1 MARNIELS
9 MGRMAVWFGECDG
22 RMERLLRGNGVFGTR
37 AAPTQSGDN
46 DKRIGTRLDNGQE
59 IEKDGIKYRRYYL
72 QANKDAH
79 DPTLKALAAKNPHAV
94 LSWADVPIAEEPVG
108 ESELVIADGGV
119 ASKLAKDNKAK
130 NFWSELKKNI
140 VIKT

>member
-1 MARNIELS
+1 
-9 MGRMAVWFGECDG
+9 
-22 RMERLLRGNGVFGTR
+22 MERLLRGNGVFGTR

-46 DKRIGTRLDNGQE
+46 DKRIGTRLDHGHV

-94 LSWADVPIAEEPVG
+94 LSWADVPIAVAGEPVEG
-108 ESELVIADGGV
+108 PDIADGGV
-119 ASKLAKDNKAK
+119 AAKLGKDNQEK

-140 VIKT
+140 VIKK

>member
-22 RMERLLRGNGVFGTR
+22 QMERLLRGNGVFGTR
-37 AAPTQSGDN
+37 AAPTQSGDD
-46 DKRIGTRLDNGQE
+46 DKRIGTH
-59 IEKDGIKYRRYYL
+59 GIKYRRYYL

-108 ESELVIADGGV
+108 ELVIADGGV
-119 ASKLAKDNKAK
+119 AAKLAKDNKAK